1 MCPRFL
7 KNDLHTLSLSLEF
20 SLLKVNFKLIS
31 TIDFF
36 EEPMLYK
43 ILPTRS
49 PIIILGYF
57 GKYTNKKL
65 KPRKNHVGQ

>member
-7 KNDLHTLSLSLEF
+7 KNDLHSLSLSLEF
-20 SLLKVNFKLIS
+20 SSLKVNFKLMS

-43 ILPTRS
+43 ILPAKS
-49 PIIILGYF
+49 AIIILGYF

-65 KPRKNHVGQ
+65 KPRKSHVSQ